1 MSTAEYVE
9 GIARKAREAS
19 RELAHTSS
27 ARKNAA
33 LRGMAARLRKNSKSL
48 ISENA
53 KDLEAAESAGLS
65 KAFLDRLRLD
75 EKRVEA
81 MARGIEEV
89 AALPDPV
96 GEVIEGRV
104 LPNGLRLSKVRI
116 PIGVIAIIY
125 ESRPNVTADS
135 ASLCL
140 KSGNAVILRGGKEAI
155 RSNLAISE
163 QLSAALAEASLPETA
178 IQVVETTEREAVG
191 HLLKQD
197 RFIDLIIPRGGE
209 ELIRRVT
216 EESRIP
222 VIKHY
227 KGLCHIYIDEDADFE
242 MAEKIVINAK
252 CQRPGVCNAVE
263 TLLVHEACARQFL
276 PRIAELLRRE
286 GVELRGCPRTL
297 EIIQH
302 AKEAT
307 EEDWSTEYL
316 DLILSIR
323 VVGSLEEA
331 TDHIARYSS
340 SLSEAIVTGNLQK
353 ALRFTELVDSAA
365 VYVNASTRFTDGGEF
380 GMGAEIGIST
390 DKLHARGPMG
400 VRELTSYKWTVF
412 GNGQVRS

>member
-297 EIIQH
+297 EVIRD

-340 SLSEAIVTGNLQK
+340 SLSEAIVTRNLQK

>member
-163 QLSAALAEASLPETA
+163 QLSAALAEASLPESA

-276 PRIAELLRRE
+276 PRMAELLRRE

-297 EIIQH
+297 EVIRD